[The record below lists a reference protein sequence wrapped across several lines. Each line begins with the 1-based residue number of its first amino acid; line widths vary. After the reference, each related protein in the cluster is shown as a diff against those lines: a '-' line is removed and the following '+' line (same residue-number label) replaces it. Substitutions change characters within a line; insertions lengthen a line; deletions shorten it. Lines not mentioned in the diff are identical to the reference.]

1 MAILPDCEVLVVG
14 AGPAGTSAALDL
26 ARAGVDVLVVDRAEF
41 PRPKVCAGGLTQKTI
56 ARLAVDIA
64 AVTESREDSAVFGF
78 GPGREVRAVAP
89 GTIVHMTERERL
101 DALLLDAA
109 SDAGARFQRIG
120 TIDAIDAGDDGI
132 ALVLADGTALRARH
146 LIGADGANSRV
157 RALTGTHADFR
168 HAFALEGVVPL
179 GAIGE
184 RPGLTLDFG
193 RVAGG
198 YGWLFPK
205 ADHVNI
211 GVGSF
216 ARETTLSKS
225 ALLDYARERLGTDRV
240 ESVRGFPLG
249 MGGENYRPSHPRV
262 LLAGDAAG
270 MAEALF
276 GEGIHN
282 AVASGRAAAAAILAA
297 SRGQAPD
304 AASAYVAALVP
315 VQRDLAFCA
324 RAADVFYPS
333 LGVAWLLLRAR
344 PLRTRLMATFASGAT
359 TEELFRRH
367 LTGRRKALAR
377 LGIELARRTAG
388 ATSRRR
394 SATG

>member
-1 MAILPDCEVLVVG
+1 MPTPPDCEVLVVG

-26 ARAGVDVLVVDRAEF
+26 ARAGVNVLVVDRADF

-64 AVTESREDSAVFGF
+64 PVVESREDEAVFAF
-78 GPGREVRAVAP
+78 GAGREVHAAAP
-89 GTIVHMTERERL
+89 GPIVTMTVRERL

-109 SDAGARFQRIG
+109 RNAGARFLRIG
-120 TIDAIDAGDDGI
+120 AIDALEPGLDDVTLALDDG
-132 ALVLADGTALRARH
+132 TRLRARH
-146 LIGADGANSRV
+146 LVGADGANSRI
-157 RALTGTHADFR
+157 RALAGTHNGFR
-168 HAFALEGVVPL
+168 HAFALEGIVPL
-179 GAIGE
+179 GDIGR
-184 RPGLTLDFG
+184 RPALTLDLG
-193 RVAGG
+193 RVDGG

-205 ADHVNI
+205 ADHVNVGI
-211 GVGSF
+211 GSF

-225 ALLDYARERLGTDRV
+225 ALIAYARDRLGTHRV
-240 ESVRGFPLG
+240 EDIRGFPLG
-249 MGGENYRPSHPRV
+249 MGGEHYRPSHPRV

-297 SRGQAPD
+297 RTGRAPD
-304 AASAYVAALVP
+304 AAAAYVEALAP
-315 VQRDLAFCA
+315 VQRDLALCA
-324 RAADVFYPS
+324 RAADAFYPS
-333 LGVAWLLLRAR
+333 LGIAWRLLQAR

-367 LTGRRKALAR
+367 LTGPRRTLAR
-377 LGIELARRTAG
+377 MGIKLARRAMA
-388 ATSRRR
+388 AT
-394 SATG
+394 